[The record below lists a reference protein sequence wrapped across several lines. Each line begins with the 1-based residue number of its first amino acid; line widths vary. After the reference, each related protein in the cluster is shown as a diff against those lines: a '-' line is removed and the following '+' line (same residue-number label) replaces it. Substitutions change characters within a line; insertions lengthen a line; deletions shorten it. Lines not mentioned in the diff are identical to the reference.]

1 MDNAKLMGAIRE
13 FLKKRKSKGNA
24 PYYEEAWSERK
35 ERRTY
40 YQSFTKERL
49 LAMTEEEFLEYISKL
64 WAMLIWGNKKYVV
77 DKLIADNGF
86 GALKKQL
93 AALLYSSGPVE
104 KRWDGFLK
112 SIKGMGPAMISEL
125 LTYTNPDEYVIF
137 NKTTIL
143 CFGYLG
149 IPDMPKYNYQYTGK
163 KYAQVCAIAKE
174 IGERLKMAG
183 EEDCDLLT
191 VDYLLWDEILPLA
204 EKKTPET
211 PSAPEVKPPVTA
223 NDSKSL
229 HDEIKEKLVAIG
241 EFLGFESRSEV
252 RIATGA
258 VVDAVW
264 EAKIGNMGKAIYVFE
279 VQSKG
284 SIDSLILNLRKAQSN
299 AAVQAV
305 VAVADEE
312 QLARIVQESLGVIDE
327 KSLRTWD
334 SEDVLAVYDSLVRAH
349 ESINKLALVP
359 ESF

>member
-1 MDNAKLMGAIRE
+1 MNNINLTAAISE
-13 FLKKRKSKGNA
+13 YSKKRKSNA
-24 PYYEEAWSERK
+24 AYYEENWTERK
-35 ERRTY
+35 ERKKY
-40 YQSFTKERL
+40 YQSFTKDKL
-49 LAMTEEEFLEYISKL
+49 IAMTEDEFLEYISKL
-64 WAMLIWGNKKYVV
+64 WSMLIWGNKKYVA

-86 GALKKQL
+86 MALKNQL
-93 AALLYSSGPVE
+93 AELLYGTNPVE
-104 KRWDGFLK
+104 KRWDMFLK
-112 SIKGMGPAMISEL
+112 SVKGMGPATISEL
-125 LTYTNPDEYVIF
+125 LTYANPKEYVIF
-137 NKTTIL
+137 NRTTIL
-143 CFGYLG
+143 CFGYLE

-163 KYAQVCAIAKE
+163 KYAEVCAIAKNISHE
-174 IGERLKMAG
+174 LKKTGAG
-183 EEDCDLLT
+183 DYDLLA
-191 VDYLLWDEILPLA
+191 VDYFLWDEVLPLA
-204 EKKTPET
+204 EKKSAATPVSE
-211 PSAPEVKPPVTA
+211 PKKPKTV

-229 HDEIKEKLVAIG
+229 HDEIKEKLIAIG
-241 EFLGFESRSEV
+241 ELLGFDSRSEV
-252 RIATGA
+252 KITAGA

-284 SIDSLILNLRKAQSN
+284 SIDSLILNLKKAQSN

-312 QLARIVQESLGVIDE
+312 QLAKIIRESTGVIDE

>member
-1 MDNAKLMGAIRE
+1 MNNIKLMNSINE
-13 FLKKRKSKGNA
+13 FSKKRKSNA
-24 PYYEEAWSERK
+24 VYYEENWAERK
-35 ERRTY
+35 ERKEY
-40 YQSFTKERL
+40 YQSFTKDKL
-49 LAMTEEEFLEYISKL
+49 LAMTEDDFLEYISKL
-64 WAMLIWGNKKYVV
+64 WSMLIWGNKKYIV

-86 GALKKQL
+86 VALKKQL
-93 AALLYSSGPVE
+93 AELLFGTSSIE
-104 KRWDGFLK
+104 KRWDAFLK
-112 SIKGMGPAMISEL
+112 SVKGLGPATISEL
-125 LTYTNPDEYVIF
+125 LTYTNPHEYVIF

-143 CFGYLG
+143 CYNYLD

-163 KYAQVCAIAKE
+163 KYVEVCTIAKD
-174 IGERLKMAG
+174 IAAALKASG
-183 EEDCDLLT
+183 AEDYDLLA
-191 VDYLLWDEILPLA
+191 VDYFLWDEILPLA
-204 EKKTPET
+204 EKKDPVDQQPTTVTP
-211 PSAPEVKPPVTA
+211 KTA
-223 NDSKSL
+223 SDSKSL

-241 EFLGFESRSEV
+241 ELLGFESRSEV
-252 RIATGA
+252 KITTGA

-284 SIDSLILNLRKAQSN
+284 SIDSLILNLKKAQSN

-312 QLARIVQESLGVIDE
+312 QLAKIIRESSGVIDE

-334 SEDVLAVYDSLVRAH
+334 ADDVLAVYDSLVRAH